1 MEALAIFARPLP
13 YLNNVTNDVPAAATS
28 DTDSDLTDVIV
39 TDADP
44 GVPDDPA
51 PAADP
56 DVEATSSDVFIPA
69 LTHVQQQRLDTRV
82 QSLMIHLT
90 DLFAENEA
98 DDPFQSAWQALTD
111 SVAAVDRTALNL
123 LRAPRDLS
131 QTLDN
136 DDTTWERSTFSTG
149 SGTRSAFKVLDPC
162 RASNQC
168 MSFSTCRHRQPKRV
182 LQDLQL
188 QWQNQHVGVGWKILA
203 ISAWVFQI
211 HEFLMLESCSKAQ
224 TDFG

>member
-1 MEALAIFARPLP
+1 MVWLPWSTRAGTVEANILYLGPGEQLPPLPVNGHFQFPATSQLRDVAGDVAQHGCQQCTVEALAIFARPLP

-51 PAADP
+51 PAAAAHP
-56 DVEATSSDVFIPA
+56 DVEATSSDVIIPA

-90 DLFAENEA
+90 DRFAENEA

-136 DDTTWERSTFSTG
+136 DDTTWE
-149 SGTRSAFKVLDPC
+149 
-162 RASNQC
+162 
-168 MSFSTCRHRQPKRV
+168 
-182 LQDLQL
+182 
-188 QWQNQHVGVGWKILA
+188 
-203 ISAWVFQI
+203 
-211 HEFLMLESCSKAQ
+211 
-224 TDFG
+224 